1 MTMMMM
7 MKRRV
12 EQDKRERE
20 RVAIVHNVKVI
31 MLLMDGWMEV
41 NKSAL
46 DLTLPHCCI
55 RLAIHRCETPRPLVP
70 PIFDC

>member
-1 MTMMMM
+1 MMMMM

-20 RVAIVHNVKVI
+20 RVAIVHNVKV
-31 MLLMDGWMEV
+31 MLLIDKEV
-41 NKSAL
+41 SKSAL

-55 RLAIHRCETPRPLVP
+55 HLAVHRCETPRPLVP